1 MVNDDVCQATVN
13 DAWFT
18 MGACSGLAMKNM
30 NVLDR
35 GKITVVS
42 DQGAL
47 Q

>member
-13 DAWFT
+13 DAWFAMST
-18 MGACSGLAMKNM
+18 GSELAMKNM
-30 NVLDR
+30 SILDR
-35 GKITVVS
+35 AEITVVS